1 MKRVERTNERSTEA
15 SGLSVS
21 AHSGREKSTARPTEV
36 LRQKRHRDAV
46 DQERRDLGDNH
57 IRMPIEQPMSS
68 AQAHHL
74 QPSNTMQWGE
84 GGGKT
89 DQVVISRATMSSSLR
104 MRAVKEME
112 TMFRKSVSKRRSDM
126 IMIEPPWKRELAFS

>member
-1 MKRVERTNERSTEA
+1 
-15 SGLSVS
+15 
-21 AHSGREKSTARPTEV
+21 
-36 LRQKRHRDAV
+36 
-46 DQERRDLGDNH
+46 
-57 IRMPIEQPMSS
+57 
-68 AQAHHL
+68 
-74 QPSNTMQWGE
+74 MQWGE

>member
-1 MKRVERTNERSTEA
+1 
-15 SGLSVS
+15 
-21 AHSGREKSTARPTEV
+21 
-36 LRQKRHRDAV
+36 
-46 DQERRDLGDNH
+46 
-57 IRMPIEQPMSS
+57 
-68 AQAHHL
+68 
-74 QPSNTMQWGE
+74 MQWGE

-126 IMIEPPWKRELAFS
+126 IMIEPP